1 MDEQVKESEVTIESL
16 MGDLQKEREI
26 NNQLAND
33 LSAAREMNASL
44 LEKLNKPQQ
53 EEPPKTLK
61 ELFNDIYER
70 STKSNGH

>member
-1 MDEQVKESEVTIESL
+1 MDEQVKETELTIESL

-44 LEKLNKPQQ
+44 LEKLNKPQH